1 MAKAGT
7 KTRKV
12 TVTIPANLLEAASA
26 RVAAGCAPS
35 LSAYVSKALKKQVE
49 ADQAGDPFLAL
60 LDEWDREFGPPSA
73 EDYAWAR
80 RFASQ

>member
-12 TVTIPANLLEAASA
+12 TVTVPANLLEAAAA
-26 RVAAGCAPS
+26 RVSEGCAPS

-49 ADQAGDPFLAL
+49 ADREDGFLAL
-60 LDEWDREFGPPSA
+60 LREMDEEFGPVSP
-73 EDYAWAR
+73 ETLEWAR
-80 RFASQ
+80 RFIAS